1 MTLLKELSTN
11 MLSVLDTFFGA
22 NTDVMSNKV
31 KEIMANPND
40 RERYLN
46 ALKNLKE
53 LEQSGKQGTE
63 TVTLSNEEEITLT
76 TY

>member
-22 NTDVMSNKV
+22 DTDVMSNKV
-31 KEIMANPND
+31 KEIMANPDD
-40 RERYLN
+40 RKNYLE
-46 ALKNLKE
+46 ALKTLKE
-53 LEQSGKQGTE
+53 LEKSGKKGTA
-63 TVTLSNEEEITLT
+63 TVTLSNEEKITLT